1 MAVPGAARTVL
12 VALTAA
18 ATTMRLASATSAA
31 SAGAVTCVVFMLWS
45 LVARDWQRP
54 ASHLPVVR
62 VIHPVLTVA
71 GATATAAVVCDM
83 LAFDGLERTDWLL
96 VVIVAGASSQLMGR
110 TYGGAR
116 VHALCA
122 WRSSAPGR
130 PPGGS
135 RRTSSGRACP
145 LIGIVGTV
153 DIGRASPR

>member
-1 MAVPGAARTVL
+1 MCTIIRQASGPWRFRGAARTVL

-96 VVIVAGASSQLMGR
+96 VVIVAGASSQLMVPRVRQRRGPWR
-110 TYGGAR
+110 AGG
-116 VHALCA
+116 
-122 WRSSAPGR
+122 
-130 PPGGS
+130 
-135 RRTSSGRACP
+135 
-145 LIGIVGTV
+145 
-153 DIGRASPR
+153 